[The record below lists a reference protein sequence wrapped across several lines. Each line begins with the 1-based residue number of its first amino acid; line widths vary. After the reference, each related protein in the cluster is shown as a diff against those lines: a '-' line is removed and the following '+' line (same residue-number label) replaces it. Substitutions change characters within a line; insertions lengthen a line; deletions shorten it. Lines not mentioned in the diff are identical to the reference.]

1 MNEKRFKRIETK
13 EEVLILLGQGEHIF
27 DNNMTEFYYDKDN
40 EAVMR
45 CDERHVPILT
55 SLPIN
60 TFLEGN
66 LYVKKPF
73 DVREAMRECPGVWIG
88 KYEDGDDW
96 WEVGF
101 DERHFNVIAKRLD
114 RQLPV
119 DTSLTGITFPKP
131 EDLDKCIPINE
142 LVKEES

>member
-27 DNNMTEFYYDKDN
+27 DNTMTEFYYDKDN

-45 CDERHVPILT
+45 CDERHVPILAL
-55 SLPIN
+55 LPIN
-60 TFLEGN
+60 TFLEGS
-66 LYVKKPF
+66 LYIKKPF
-73 DVREAMRECPGVWIG
+73 DVREAMRERPGEWVG
-88 KYEDGDDW
+88 KYEDGGTW
-96 WEVGF
+96 WAVGF
-101 DERHFNVIAKRLD
+101 DERHFNVIAKPKD
-114 RQLPV
+114 KFLPV